1 VYNIYL
7 NSQSTIMKTL
17 SFKYTKADGTSSNRV
32 LAVMVSP
39 NTMYEGIDMSSLE
52 PVEMA
57 MFEVAMDAAYTEYL
71 NKITQIKDEF
81 DLNHN
86 YRRFDTD
93 KMTDIVIE
101 TSFK

>member
-1 VYNIYL
+1 
-7 NSQSTIMKTL
+7 MKTL

-57 MFEVAMDAAYTEYL
+57 MFEVAMDAAYTDYL
-71 NKITQIKDEF
+71 NKVTFIKDEY
-81 DLNHN
+81 DLNNN
-86 YRRFDTD
+86 YRRFDPT
-93 KMTDIVIE
+93 KMTDVEIE
-101 TSFK
+101 VV